1 MKIATWNLQRPAMS
15 GARVESLKQ
24 TMSKI
29 KAEVWILTETRDNID
44 LSNHGYQVAASE
56 TIESMHRPGEHRT
69 TIWSRYH
76 IVKRI
81 KTHCSATAV
90 CAELKGTPIGP
101 CMIYGTIIPYCG
113 AGSRYHYQY
122 AGKNRVGEKGWNLH
136 YESIALHQ
144 KDLLRLKQQ
153 FPKHRIFFAG
163 DFNQSRDGRT
173 WWNSA
178 RQWYGTQQGRSQLT
192 ECLDASGLRCVTEVD
207 FVKMGKITTMST
219 VDHICVDDRVA
230 SKISAVGGWD
240 APLIDGKRSSD
251 HCGVWVTLASA
262 QA

>member
-1 MKIATWNLQRPAMS
+1 MSVPNSPNSQQGRLPPARAISFRAFSLGRNIARHLLSQPAHARFAQDAKTQRNQECNKAILI
-15 GARVESLKQ
+15 AR
-24 TMSKI
+24 
-29 KAEVWILTETRDNID
+29 
-44 LSNHGYQVAASE
+44 Y
-56 TIESMHRPGEHRT
+56 P
-69 TIWSRYH
+69 
-76 IVKRI
+76 IVKSI

-101 CMIYGTIIPYCG
+101 CLIYGTIIPYCG

-178 RQWYGTQQGRSQLT
+178 RQWYGTQQGRNQLT